1 MKHIKRIVS
10 KILTRSKPGYTKG
23 AELVGI
29 PGAFEQKRQFQISF
43 LKNQGLEPGYVFI
56 DIGCGVLRGGMPV
69 IEFLDAENY
78 IGIDVNDEALK
89 VADENVHHENLQNK
103 LPQLI
108 HSDGTLGKIDLTK
121 KGDVIWAFSVLIH
134 MTDELVVNCLEF
146 VKKNLAEEGFFYA
159 NVNVGN
165 ESDGKWKEYPV
176 KWRPLDWYNQKAKSV
191 GLKLENIGSLANFG
205 HHSITDK
212 REDEQVM
219 LKISHL
225 T

>member
-1 MKHIKRIVS
+1 MKRIKRIVA
-10 KILTRSKPGYTKG
+10 KILTKSEPRYTKG

-43 LKNQGLEPGYVFI
+43 LKNQGLAPGDIFI

-69 IEFLDAENY
+69 VEFLDVGKY

-89 VADENVHHENLQNK
+89 VARENVNRENLQHK

-108 HSDGTLGKIDLTK
+108 HSDGTLDKIDITK

-146 VKKNLAEEGFFYA
+146 VKKNLAKEGLFYA
-159 NVNVGN
+159 NVNIGS
-165 ESDGKWKEYPV
+165 ESDGEWKEYPV
-176 KWRPLDWYNQKAKSV
+176 KWRSLDWYSERVRLA
-191 GLKLENIGSLANFG
+191 GLKLENIGTLASFG

-225 T
+225 A